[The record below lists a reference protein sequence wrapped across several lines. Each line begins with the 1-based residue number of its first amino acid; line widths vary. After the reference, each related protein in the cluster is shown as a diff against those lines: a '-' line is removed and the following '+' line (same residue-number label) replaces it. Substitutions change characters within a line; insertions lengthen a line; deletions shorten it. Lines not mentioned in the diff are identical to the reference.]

1 MFVRL
6 DWKSLPETNTPAYYE
21 SLKITDKISF
31 IILAPGFIILV
42 TDVIQKEDKIGHLS
56 LAILSS
62 LIKCLWIKPG
72 E

>member
-1 MFVRL
+1 VFVKVS
-6 DWKSLPETNTPAYYE
+6 WKSLPETNTLAYYE
-21 SLKITDKISF
+21 SLKITDKISL
-31 IILAPGFIILV
+31 IKLALGFIILV
-42 TDVIQKEDKIGHLS
+42 MDVIQKEDKIEHLS